1 MENCITFYQGASPK
15 MRPFLSCHR
24 CKVDGFVITR
34 CSKSKVH
41 FCMKNNQGCSNF
53 FFNKNSKSV
62 MSKPHFLSSVMFKIF
77 HALWKIENSLD
88 FFSCNCFASL
98 MPWALRKNFYVND
111 IGQETRCTV
120 FENHPKCLIEVFKNS
135 PKLTIFGI
143 FNKLLSTQKC
153 QRSSLRSQCW
163 MRLFSVIFKHRD
175 IWYRHSASISRKCI
189 ISFEPLISLVFSSS

>member
-1 MENCITFYQGASPK
+1 

-98 MPWALRKNFYVND
+98 MLPCLTQEFLRERYRTRLHVM
-111 IGQETRCTV
+111 IGKIRRHGV
-120 FENHPKCLIEVFKNS
+120 LMH
-135 PKLTIFGI
+135 
-143 FNKLLSTQKC
+143 LLLFF
-153 QRSSLRSQCW
+153 LRSIR
-163 MRLFSVIFKHRD
+163 MRKLIDRKFS
-175 IWYRHSASISRKCI
+175 
-189 ISFEPLISLVFSSS
+189 

>member
-1 MENCITFYQGASPK
+1 

-98 MPWALRKNFYVND
+98 MLPCLTQEFLRERYRTRLCYVM
-111 IGQETRCTV
+111 IGKIRRHGVLMHLLLFFLRSIRMRKLIDRKFSWERFSTRCILNS
-120 FENHPKCLIEVFKNS
+120 ENEMMLWNIKTCLISF
-135 PKLTIFGI
+135 
-143 FNKLLSTQKC
+143 
-153 QRSSLRSQCW
+153 QCEDAFLKGK
-163 MRLFSVIFKHRD
+163 MTNQ
-175 IWYRHSASISRKCI
+175 
-189 ISFEPLISLVFSSS
+189 